1 MNETSKTTI
10 ANRAD
15 PNWDDHRRAEHWRAL
30 LSMGLDALTELWR
43 FGKTAIRLGEE
54 EELTLREV
62 ARLYSAP
69 LEAVI
74 IARQLERAYPT
85 LEEFDSMV
93 SQFFSGQYDPTD
105 LLDFLAVLWDCHPV
119 AKNKRSIG
127 GYVASSG
134 IGWYPN
140 PDPSSREDML
150 MEYRRLND
158 RRRRSGLRRRV
169 FGFDGS

>member
-85 LEEFDSMV
+85 LEEFDAMV
-93 SQFFSGQYDPTD
+93 SRFFSGQYDQAD
-105 LLDFLAVLWDCHPV
+105 LQDFLAALRVSYPN
-119 AKNKRSIG
+119 AKDKNSIR
-127 GYVASSG
+127 GYVASFG
-134 IGWYPN
+134 IGWYPA
-140 PDPSSREDML
+140 PDMSSVEAQVI
-150 MEYRRLND
+150 ENGRLRD
-158 RRRRSGLRRRV
+158 RRGRSGLRRTI
-169 FGFDGS
+169 FGFDAS